1 MCSSDVDPA
10 VEQVAAGLDALADT
24 DVVALDDPTLRR
36 QLLALSTAANRVN
49 AELIRRVDVFDRRAL
64 AEQDGFRTAKS
75 WLQGFGRMSGQVA
88 HRFVKAAR
96 LLRRLPKLAA
106 VVQSGEVSAEHV
118 QQVARLAEQVTVEQV
133 AEVEATLADAAR
145 VLDLPRFAMVCE
157 RVRAHVDPD
166 GQDPGEAFERRSLT
180 LSPSGG
186 MVIVRGQLDP
196 EGGAALATALD
207 AVMAPPA
214 EGDERSS
221 AQRRADALAE
231 LARRP
236 LAAGELPTVGG
247 QRPQVGVLL
256 YPQALSPK
264 ALATLAR
271 LHHEDAAGRRFQRL
285 LTDPEPVDWTRPGV
299 RVEHNDN
306 PTRLSG
312 RASEV
317 MLRNVLSPPP
327 TRSGH
332 EPVSGSM
339 AGSPRQ
345 ALVPAVEAGVHVTA
359 DRQRTSTEDAATA
372 PRTAAPP
379 GPQPAVRAPAWS
391 RPGWADPPW
400 LEWVGPIPPA
410 VAQRIACDADIWR
423 VILDPDTGM
432 PLDVGRAHRLVPYWI
447 RRALHARDRGCRWPG
462 CTTPAPWTD
471 AHHLQPWAENGQTRV
486 EDCLLLCRY
495 HHGLVHEGGWRIHLD
510 RATGEVR
517 ITRPEGTSYRLPQT
531 RSTPWNG
538 PTTQAG

>member
-1 MCSSDVDPA
+1 
-10 VEQVAAGLDALADT
+10 
-24 DVVALDDPTLRR
+24 
-36 QLLALSTAANRVN
+36 
-49 AELIRRVDVFDRRAL
+49 
-64 AEQDGFRTAKS
+64 
-75 WLQGFGRMSGQVA
+75 MSGQVA

-133 AEVEATLADAAR
+133 AEVEATMADAAR
-145 VLDLPRFAMVCE
+145 VLDLPRFATVCE

-166 GQDPGEAFERRSLT
+166 GPDPGEAFEKRSLT
-180 LSPSGG
+180 LSPGGG
-186 MVIVRGQLDP
+186 MVMVRGQLDP
-196 EGGAALATALD
+196 EGAAALTTALD
-207 AVMAPPA
+207 AVMTPPA

-231 LARRP
+231 LARRQ

-264 ALATLAR
+264 AMAKLAR
-271 LHHEDAAGRRFQRL
+271 LHHEDAAGRRFQQL
-285 LTDPEPVDWTRPGV
+285 LTNPEPVDWTRPGV
-299 RVEHNDN
+299 PVDHHDS
-306 PTRLSG
+306 PTRQAG
-312 RASEV
+312 RASED
-317 MLRNVLSPPP
+317 MLRDVLSPSP
-327 TRSGH
+327 TESGQPIGDIS
-332 EPVSGSM
+332 ES
-339 AGSPRQ
+339 
-345 ALVPAVEAGVHVTA
+345 
-359 DRQRTSTEDAATA
+359 TSTGDAAA
-372 PRTAAPP
+372 LARTAAPP
-379 GPQPAVRAPAWS
+379 GSLPAVRAPAWS

-400 LEWVGPIPPA
+400 LEWVGPISPV

-447 RRALHARDRGCRWPG
+447 RRALYARDRGCRWLG

-471 AHHLQPWAENGQTRV
+471 AHHLQPWSENGQTRV

-495 HHGLVHEGGWRIHLD
+495 HHGLVHEGGWHIHLD
-510 RATGEVR
+510 RDTGEVR
-517 ITRPEGTSYRLPQT
+517 ITRPEGTPYLLSRT
-531 RSTPWNG
+531 RSTAWNG
-538 PTTQAG
+538 AHHPSPASTTAGILCRCWPILGRHGGLCRAVSGHNRCDGSLQLRGGDPRAARAELFPLMSPAGRRRADLCSSTGAASGSQW